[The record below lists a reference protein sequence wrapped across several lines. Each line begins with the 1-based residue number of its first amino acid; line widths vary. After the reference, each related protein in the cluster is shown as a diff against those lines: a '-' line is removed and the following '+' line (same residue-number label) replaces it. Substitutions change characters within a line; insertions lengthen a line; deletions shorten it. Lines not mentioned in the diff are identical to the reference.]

1 LRILTSTKTKIMNNT
16 VKMILLIVGVIL
28 VGYGIYTLI
37 APEASM
43 DLGVVSAEVQD
54 NNDSY
59 ITIALGL
66 VAIVLSRVGGKKA

>member
-1 LRILTSTKTKIMNNT
+1 MNST
-16 VKMILLIVGVIL
+16 VKMILLVVGIIL
-28 VGYGIYTLI
+28 LGYGIYTLVS
-37 APEASM
+37 PEASV
-43 DLGVVSAEVQD
+43 DVGPISAEVQD

>member
-28 VGYGIYTLI
+28 VGYGIYNLI

-43 DLGVVSAEVQD
+43 DLGVLSAEVQD

-66 VAIVLSRVGGKKA
+66 VAIVLSRAGGKKA

>member
-1 LRILTSTKTKIMNNT
+1 MNST
-16 VKMILLIVGVIL
+16 VKMILLVVGVVL
-28 VGYGIYTLI
+28 LCYGIYTLI

-59 ITIALGL
+59 ITIGLGL
-66 VAIVLSRVGGKKA
+66 VAVVLSRLGGKKA